1 MKTKC
6 RIPKRYLFAASL
18 MLISVLL
25 TSYGT
30 IADAQRRGTMDAT
43 STVGGEPGERD
54 RDPDYIEKRGE
65 FLNRFFGTGP
75 GGVSPTAYEAGR
87 AMARMLPPSPL
98 LQNESFRSPA
108 APEVSQLWTWP
119 IALPIENSYG
129 GNAGAMVHTL
139 AVDPFNANIVYTG
152 SFGGLAKT
160 TDGGFTWQYLS
171 DAWIS
176 QSVSAIAVDPNAS
189 RIVYAGTGR
198 EDYGPYSVGLYRS
211 LDGGLTWSR
220 PLGDDHFAGTYM
232 RAIAIDPNASG
243 SELSTTLYVAN
254 TSGLWRSTDSGT
266 TFTQKRQG
274 GIYDVAIDAS
284 TFPSTLYVTD
294 GTGTFKSTDSGNSW
308 ISIHQVLLNSHNRLS
323 VVKSTSHRRS
333 STLYLLGPQ
342 DPDHNLYKS
351 TDRGV
356 TWVQIPTR
364 CFAEADSCND
374 PDGNIGFQ
382 VFAVDPANP
391 QIILAGNMAL
401 YRTTDEGTTWMEIG
415 HWWGDDLDPR
425 RSIHTDQRVIA
436 FSNTVSGVVYGGNDG
451 GVVSSTNH
459 GLDWTNLNQ
468 NLPGALMYSV
478 ALSADGS
485 MMAGTQDNGV
495 VFSSAGAHWDMLS
508 GGDSSHDLIDPSDS
522 TWAYYVIYDR
532 DSFTRVNTQTHQST
546 NIAPA
551 ELEGDADC
559 AFFPPFSMNPSS
571 PKHLL
576 ASCQHVVRT
585 LDATA
590 SPVVWTT
597 IGGPLAEHGGNYITA
612 ATEAPSNADVI
623 YAVRNENAVFVTS
636 NAGEGNGAAWIQVTQ
651 TGNLHDIHAVSVHPT
666 DPRTAY
672 LGCNS
677 GVYKT
682 TDMGTTW
689 VQQGVHDLIYR
700 DVAIDPANPE
710 HIFAAS
716 NAGVFASTNGGGNW
730 GNLSDGIPTGM
741 VVTALSFNGA
751 SRQLAASTYGRGV
764 YTLHVGRS
772 VLPNPRPRPTPLPRP

>member
-1 MKTKC
+1 MKTNC
-6 RIPKRYLFAASL
+6 LVPKRYLVAASL

-25 TSYGT
+25 TCYSA
-30 IADAQRRGTMDAT
+30 IADAERRGKLDAT

-54 RDPDYIEKRGE
+54 KDPDYIEKRGE

-75 GGVSPTAYEAGR
+75 GGVSPAAYEAGR
-87 AMARMLPPSPL
+87 AMARVLPPSPL

-152 SFGGLAKT
+152 GFGGLAKT

-211 LDGGLTWSR
+211 FDGGLTWSR
-220 PLGDDHFAGTYM
+220 PLGDDHFARTYV

-284 TFPSTLYVTD
+284 TFPSTLYVTANS
-294 GTGTFKSTDSGNSW
+294 GTFRSTDSGNSW
-308 ISIHQVLLNSHNRLS
+308 ISIHQVLLHSHNRLS
-323 VVKSTSHRRS
+323 VVKSTSLRRN
-333 STLYLLGPQ
+333 STLYLLGPG
-342 DPDHNLYKS
+342 DADHNLYKS

-364 CFAEADSCND
+364 CFAGADSCND

-391 QIILAGNMAL
+391 QIILGGNLAL
-401 YRTTDEGTTWMEIG
+401 YRTTDEGTTWTEIG
-415 HWWGDDLDPR
+415 HWWGDLDPR
-425 RSIHTDQRVIA
+425 RSLHTDQRVIA
-436 FSNTVSGVVYGGNDG
+436 FSNAVSGVVYGGNDG

-532 DSFTRVNTQTHQST
+532 NSFTRVNTQTDQST

-636 NAGEGNGAAWIQVTQ
+636 NAGEGDGAAWIQVTQ
-651 TGNLHDIHAVSVHPT
+651 TGNLHGIHAVSVHPT

-672 LGCNS
+672 LACNS

-689 VQQGVHDLIYR
+689 VQEGVQDLIYR

-716 NAGVFASTNGGGNW
+716 NAGVFASTDGGLTW
-730 GNLSDGIPTGM
+730 GNMSDGIPTGM
-741 VVTALSFNGA
+741 VVTALSFNA
-751 SRQLAASTYGRGV
+751 MNRHLAAATFGRGV
-764 YTLHVGRS
+764 YMLRLVEPR
-772 VLPNPRPRPTPLPRP
+772 VRPRPTPPPRP